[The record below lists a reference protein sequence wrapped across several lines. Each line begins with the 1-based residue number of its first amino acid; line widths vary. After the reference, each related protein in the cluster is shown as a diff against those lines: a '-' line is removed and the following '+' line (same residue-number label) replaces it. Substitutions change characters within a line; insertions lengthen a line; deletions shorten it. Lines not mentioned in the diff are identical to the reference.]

1 MEPLTIVV
9 GRDMDKDQ
17 ADLLS
22 GKNVNLPKFA
32 YYVDTY
38 EEVSKLLSPKNLE
51 LLKLIVSFSEW
62 RSIGEIAKASNRKQ
76 EAISR
81 DIKKLK
87 ANGFIKTKR
96 DGKRTLVEPKY
107 SKIIIEI

>member
-9 GRDMDKDQ
+9 GRDMDKDWD
-17 ADLLS
+17 DLIS
-22 GKNVNLPKFA
+22 GKNMKQPKNA
-32 YYVDTY
+32 YYVDSY
-38 EEVSKLLSPKNLE
+38 EKVSKLLSPKNLE
-51 LLKLIVSFSEW
+51 LLKMIASFSEW
-62 RSIGEIAKASNRKQ
+62 KSIGELSKKSNRCQ

-87 ANGFIKTKR
+87 KNGFVKTKKEGR
-96 DGKRTLVEPKY
+96 KTIVEPKY